1 MFGLKTARAGRAK
14 DEAEKPFWISFS
26 DLMTSLMVLFLVT
39 MAASLISVTKGIR
52 KETDFKEARRSEI
65 SACQNALD
73 ELKQEFTSRGIAVER
88 AEESYTLNF
97 GRQALFNHDSHSLD
111 PQQGVR
117 VRQVVKEV
125 ISQANGSKACQHW
138 LKQIIVEGFASEKDG
153 SYLYNLN
160 LSYLR
165 SQRILCVLLDAKPAD
180 ALNISDRQQVAQL
193 FMAGGSSFNRSGS
206 KQLTEE
212 QQRRVELRL
221 EFKGQLDEAG
231 RSDIGADRLKDP
243 QCPNDLP

>member
-39 MAASLISVTKGIR
+39 MAASLISVTKGLK
-52 KETDFKEARRSEI
+52 KETDIKAARRSGI
-65 SACQNALD
+65 SSCQDDLD
-73 ELKQEFTSRGIAVER
+73 KLKQEFINRGIAVER
-88 AEESYTLNF
+88 ADEAYTLNF

-125 ISQANGSKACQHW
+125 INQANNSTACQHW

-165 SQRILCVLLDAKPAD
+165 SQRILCVLLDAKATD
-180 ALNISDRQQVAQL
+180 ALNIDDRQQVAQL
-193 FMAGGSSFNRSGS
+193 FMAGGSSFNRSGN

-221 EFKGQLDEAG
+221 EFKGKLDEAQ
-231 RSDIGADRLKDP
+231 RTEIGADRLTDP